1 MGAGCARH
9 GSRFFCHNLPVGD
22 VIPVV
27 QPAEEIAWPES
38 GYAAGVRF
46 EAAFREHY
54 PRIVAIL
61 TRLCGNGAEAEEIA
75 SDVLCKLARRPRLAD
90 SEHLPAWLYRVA
102 INAGLDAVRSNV
114 RRRRR
119 EQQAGSK
126 AGSSNEPGALE
137 ALLRD
142 ERCARVRSVLAS
154 LKPRDA
160 ELLLLRADGM
170 AYREVAAVIEVQPGS
185 VGSLLARAEAEFE
198 RRYRVRYGDAV

>member
-1 MGAGCARH
+1 
-9 GSRFFCHNLPVGD
+9 VGD

-27 QPAEEIAWPES
+27 QPAEEIAWPDS
-38 GYAAGVRF
+38 GYAAGREF

-54 PRIVAIL
+54 PRMVAVL
-61 TRLCGNGAEAEEIA
+61 TRLTGDGAEAEEIA
-75 SDVLCKLARRPRLAD
+75 SDVLCKLARRPRIAD
-90 SEHLPAWLYRVA
+90 LDHIAAWLYRVA
-102 INAGLDAVRSNV
+102 INAGLDAVRANT

-119 EQQAGSK
+119 EDRVGREEGS
-126 AGSSNEPGALE
+126 AAEAGALDS
-137 ALLRD
+137 LLRE

-170 AYREVAAVIEVQPGS
+170 AYRDLAAVVEVQPSS

-198 RRYRVRYGDAV
+198 RRYRARYGDRV